1 MKENIIKIGLLF
13 ILSLSCYSIA
23 QGQIKKQ
30 INANNQFNNYA
41 YSDAIA
47 KYLNII
53 EKGKANADVYLHL
66 GDAYYFNGQLTKAY
80 PWYEQYFES
89 TNVPTIEGDHYFRFA
104 QTLQSVG
111 KNEQANEI
119 LKYWSKNYNSDSPIL
134 EYLVLDKD
142 SNAQTDSNV
151 KLKLL
156 DLNSL
161 ESDYS
166 AVTLRGKII
175 FTSSRTQGDNFK
187 EKDSWTN
194 QSFTSLYQSD
204 LDNLNQVE
212 LFNLESNSNNIN
224 HSSAVFSKD
233 GQTMFFTANNINKK
247 GKKKFNKKNSSL
259 LKIFKAVKL
268 DNGMWGSVEELSIN
282 SDDYNT
288 AHPSLSSDEKYL
300 YFSSDRPGGFGQA
313 DIYRVELQDLIPIG
327 EVVNLGKQIN
337 TKGRETYPYNIGDI
351 LYFSSDAHIGY
362 GGLDIFKVDVSN
374 LTSIGNVQNLGPNF
388 NSTFDDF
395 SYFEIDSNRGFISS
409 NRLVDNL
416 NYDNIFLFQ
425 LCLTKFSVLVK
436 DMETNQ
442 ALVQAD
448 VKFKG
453 SEQKI
458 FDLKTDQNGQVLT
471 ESLLCDQLYDLEV
484 SAKGYKP
491 QNFTITLTDQQPTLQ
506 KEVLLQRE
514 KQQEPWQSIEFP
526 LVYFD
531 FDKSKPKENSQATLE
546 QVLAI
551 LQKYPNLQLDIL
563 AHTDSRGSA
572 SYNMELSK
580 RRAKSIGDWFID
592 RGISKDRLRE
602 TGYGESQLL
611 NNCIEGVPC
620 TIEQHAQ
627 NRRTEFKID

>member
-151 KLKLL
+151 KLELL